1 MISEHDRNLL
11 EQWNRTETG
20 YPSDLCTHQLFEA
33 QAKRSPEA
41 VAAIFGSRQ
50 WTYREL
56 NERANQLAHHLRK
69 LGVGPD
75 VPVGICARRC
85 AELPVFFLGVL
96 KAGGACLPLDPAYP
110 SERLAYMQGD
120 AQAPVLILGR
130 GVEGDFTGFAK
141 AVLLAGEL
149 WHAISGES
157 EQNLDDVVGPE
168 DLAYI
173 VYTSGSTGKPRGV
186 LLPHRG
192 LVNHHLSVVDLY
204 ELTAKDRILQFGS
217 ISFDIS
223 IEEMYPIW
231 SVGGTVVFASDN
243 FSLQPSHFVSWMAEH
258 GITVLSSAT
267 AYWHELVQ
275 ELADRELPLPASLR
289 LIAVG
294 GEKASI
300 NVFAS
305 WQQLAKGRV
314 RWMNTYGPSEASVIV
329 TAYEPPADAS
339 LDLDADIPIGRPIPN
354 IRAYILDTN
363 LQPVP
368 VGEIGEVHIGGVGL
382 ARGYLNR
389 PELTDQKFIPDPFSA
404 QPGARMYKTGD
415 LARFLPD
422 GNIEFRGRTDDQVKI
437 RGFRI
442 EPGEIE
448 ATLSQ
453 HPDVHQAIVLARE
466 DRPGEKRLVAYIVP
480 KQARPVTNRQMREFL
495 KGRLPEY
502 LIPSGF
508 VAMESLPLTPN
519 GKVDKRALPSP
530 SADSIADTENYVAPR
545 NEVEI
550 RITKIWEATLG
561 IPRIGIAD
569 DFFELGG
576 HSLLALR
583 MMRRLEQAFGKN
595 LPPSILFQAPTVEKL
610 AAVLREDAG
619 AQNWRSLVA
628 IQPRGSKTPFFC
640 VHGLGGHVL
649 RFGALA
655 QHLSE
660 DRPFYGLQAHGLDGE
675 HPCHTRVED
684 MAAHYISEI
693 RSLQPQGPYFIG
705 GYSFGGAVAFEM
717 ARQLRQHGEDVA
729 FLALLDTYQRSAR
742 KGQSLA
748 RTFLQ
753 MSTRDKVAYALSK
766 RRTISKRILSRFAA
780 LWFPRAL
787 KRVHAACD
795 LADKAYQWPSAN
807 GPVWWFRASEKGLRG
822 RETPPMPQSSPAGKW
837 HIHEI
842 PADHGSLIREPQV
855 RNLAEVMR
863 SCMETAL
870 DARRRE
876 TIEPEIAKSA
886 PLSFV

>member
-1 MISEHDRNLL
+1 MISDRDQRLPGA
-11 EQWNRTETG
+11 G
-20 YPSDLCTHQLFEA
+20 YPTDLCTHQLFEA
-33 QAKRSPEA
+33 QAKRTPDA
-41 VAAIFGSRQ
+41 IAAIFESRE

-56 NERANQLAHHLRK
+56 NARANQLANYLRK
-69 LGVGPD
+69 LGAGPD

-110 SERLAYMQGD
+110 RERLAYMQSD
-120 AQAPVLILGR
+120 AQAPVVILGS
-130 GVEGDFTGFAK
+130 GVEGDFGGFAK
-141 AVLLAGEL
+141 SVLRSGEL
-149 WHAISGES
+149 WDAIAGES
-157 EQNLDDVVGPE
+157 EENLEGVVRPG

-186 LLPHRG
+186 MLPHRG
-192 LVNHHLSVVDLY
+192 LVNHNLAIVDLY

-231 SVGGTVVFASDN
+231 SVGGTVVFAAGD
-243 FSLQPSHFVSWMAEH
+243 FSLQPAQFASWIAKH

-275 ELADRELPLPASLR
+275 ELEDRGQPLPASLR

-294 GEKASI
+294 GEKAST

-305 WQQLAKGRV
+305 WQKLSEGRV

-329 TAYEPPADAS
+329 TAYEPPAGANLG
-339 LDLDADIPIGRPIPN
+339 LDVDIPIGRPIPN
-354 IRAYILDTN
+354 ISAYILDAN
-363 LQPVP
+363 LQPVAT
-368 VGEIGEVHIGGVGL
+368 GENGELHIGGVGL

-389 PELTDQKFIPDPFSA
+389 PDLTGQKFIRDPFSDS
-404 QPGARMYKTGD
+404 PGARMYKTGD

-422 GNIEFRGRTDDQVKI
+422 GNIDFRGRTDDQVKI

-466 DRPGEKRLVAYIVP
+466 DRPGEKRLIAYIVP
-480 KQARPVTNRQMREFL
+480 KQARPVTTRQMREFL

-502 LIPSGF
+502 MIPSGF

-530 SADSIADTENYVAPR
+530 SVESITGTENYIAPR
-545 NEVEI
+545 NDVE
-550 RITKIWEATLG
+550 RRVAKIWETTLG
-561 IPRIGIAD
+561 LPRVGITD

-595 LPPSILFQAPTVEKL
+595 LPPSILFQASTVEKL
-610 AAVLREDAG
+610 AAVLSDDAG
-619 AQNWRSLVA
+619 AESWRSLVA
-628 IQPRGSKTPFFC
+628 IQPTGSKPPFFC

-655 QHLSE
+655 QHLGQ
-660 DRPFYGLQAHGLDGE
+660 DRPFYGLQAYGLDGQ

-717 ARQLRQHGEDVA
+717 ARQLRERGEDVA
-729 FLALLDTYQRSAR
+729 FLALLDTYPRSAR
-742 KGQSLA
+742 KGPSLA
-748 RTFLQ
+748 NTFLQ
-753 MSTRDKVAYALSK
+753 MTVREKLEYALSK
-766 RRTISKRILSRFAA
+766 RRTISRRISSRFAA

-787 KRVHAACD
+787 KQVHAACD
-795 LADKAYQWPSAN
+795 LADKAYLWPAAN
-807 GPVWWFRASEKGLRG
+807 GPVWWFRASDRGLRG
-822 RETPPMPQSSPAGKW
+822 RETPATAKW

-855 RNLAEVMR
+855 AQLAEAMR
-863 SCMETAL
+863 SCMETAQ
-870 DARRRE
+870 E
-876 TIEPEIAKSA
+876 TAKSA
-886 PLSFV
+886 SLSFV